1 MSMFFH
7 ITGSANRRGT
17 PMAKRFYKFALLM
30 TVLFMAWVP
39 GWASAQQSKQSKPQ
53 GQEEARPTRQLP
65 EGGSEL
71 PLLSVIGMGILSGG
85 VLSAMKTRPA
95 RRR

>member
-1 MSMFFH
+1 MSIYIH

-17 PMAKRFYKFALLM
+17 AMAKRIHKFALLA
-30 TVLFMAWVP
+30 VLITASVP
-39 GWASAQQSKQSKPQ
+39 SWGSPQQSKQSKPQ
-53 GQEEARPTRQLP
+53 NQADARPARQLP

-85 VLSAMKTRPA
+85 VLSAMRTRPA
-95 RRR
+95 RSRR

>member
-1 MSMFFH
+1 
-7 ITGSANRRGT
+7 
-17 PMAKRFYKFALLM
+17 MAKRFHKFAFFHKFALL
-30 TVLFMAWVP
+30 TVLVTASVP
-39 GWASAQQSKQSKPQ
+39 GWGTSQQSKQSKPQ
-53 GQEEARPTRQLP
+53 NQADSRPARQLP

-95 RRR
+95 RSR